1 MRIRYFIVLLF
12 FLCSF
17 LAIWLRLAYWQIVKA
32 DELSA
37 MGQEQYTKNLE
48 IPPKRGDIQTS
59 DGFPLITNKISYLLY
74 ANPKLVKDT
83 GKLATALAPILNTD
97 VASISAKLAI
107 NKLWV
112 SLQAK
117 LDYET
122 KEKITNIHSNGIDF
136 ANSGLGF
143 QETPIRYYPEAS
155 LAAQLVGFVGKDTL
169 GQDRGYFG
177 LEGYYDRQ
185 LRGRVGQTTIMRDAQ
200 GYPILAKLIENS
212 GQKDGRTLRLHID
225 RNMQYL

>member
-1 MRIRYFIVLLF
+1 MIAGRLTFSTDAFVILSALGAAAVTPFAFANRLVDMTRFMLRSTTVTLMPAISASEARGDLHAVRGYFLHGTRLVLYAALP
-12 FLCSF
+12 LQAGLLILGKPF

-32 DELSA
+32 EELSA

-83 GKLATALAPILNTD
+83 GKLATAFAPILNTD

-117 LDYET
+117 LD
-122 KEKITNIHSNGIDF
+122 
-136 ANSGLGF
+136 
-143 QETPIRYYPEAS
+143 
-155 LAAQLVGFVGKDTL
+155 
-169 GQDRGYFG
+169 
-177 LEGYYDRQ
+177 
-185 LRGRVGQTTIMRDAQ
+185 
-200 GYPILAKLIENS
+200 
-212 GQKDGRTLRLHID
+212 
-225 RNMQYL
+225 